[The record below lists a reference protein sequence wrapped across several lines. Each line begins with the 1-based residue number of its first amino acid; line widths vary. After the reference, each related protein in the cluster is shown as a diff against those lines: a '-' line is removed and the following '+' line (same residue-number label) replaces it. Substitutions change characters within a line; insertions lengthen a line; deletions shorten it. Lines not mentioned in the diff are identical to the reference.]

1 MGLKMN
7 LAKLRDHARGRTG
20 HRRGVYRYTL
30 IRFGGFQ
37 DCEIK
42 RFEDLLH
49 RGKATTDFIDGMP
62 SLTTT
67 SYVLDRRAQGE
78 LPLHVLDGRARA
90 LIDKGRG
97 PETLFVVSSAAAVC
111 QLSFDSNLPRLV
123 LLGVT
128 VAAAAVGCLLPL
140 VTRRSRSSLLSF
152 PLGTRGSRSH
162 AQRICLRSLSLP
174 LLPHWKRLRRGSG
187 PPH

>member
-1 MGLKMN
+1 VVAFWSDLFWYLWLELRLVGLEMN

-97 PETLFVVSSAAAVC
+97 PETLFVVMQPQLILSVVFPQQPPETSLVGGHC
-111 QLSFDSNLPRLV
+111 CSRSCRLSF
-123 LLGVT
+123 
-128 VAAAAVGCLLPL
+128 CL
-140 VTRRSRSSLLSF
+140 
-152 PLGTRGSRSH
+152 
-162 AQRICLRSLSLP
+162 
-174 LLPHWKRLRRGSG
+174 
-187 PPH
+187 